1 MRARAGLLAYQ
12 IASVCARFTL
22 DVRARGEETLKLE
35 GMRDKVSAPTMELLR
50 VLMWLI
56 AKTAADDHCVTV
68 CVCVAHAAECRAA
81 HIRLAVE
88 HAAGKRHA
96 QQPALPA
103 RQHTHTICV
112 PARARASVQPHA
124 FARKRRA
131 RARAQKAYNNLKPG
145 GWCYPSWCVIERHQQ
160 PHGRWWIAAERRGHR
175 HRSTVNV

>member
-1 MRARAGLLAYQ
+1 VRARAGLLAYQ

-112 PARARASVQPHA
+112 PARVHVPQCSLTHSHASDALARVH
-124 FARKRRA
+124 K
-131 RARAQKAYNNLKPG
+131 KL
-145 GWCYPSWCVIERHQQ
+145 
-160 PHGRWWIAAERRGHR
+160 
-175 HRSTVNV
+175 TTT